1 MSNENDDVTR
11 TRTLSWEQC
20 TLVSRWE
27 GYIALSHTA
36 DIFMYKCV
44 YVAPVPV
51 YYYYFASIILAS
63 FYTQPGALYI
73 YIV

>member
-1 MSNENDDVTR
+1 
-11 TRTLSWEQC
+11 
-20 TLVSRWE
+20 
-27 GYIALSHTA
+27 
-36 DIFMYKCV
+36 MYKCV

-73 YIV
+73 YCIIKTNLSLVLTQRVTHLLYPITYILYRLPG